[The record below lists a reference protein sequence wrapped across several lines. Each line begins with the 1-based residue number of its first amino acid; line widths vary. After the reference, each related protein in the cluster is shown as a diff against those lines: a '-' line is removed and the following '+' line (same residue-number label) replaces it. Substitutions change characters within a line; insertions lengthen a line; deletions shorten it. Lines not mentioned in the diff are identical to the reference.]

1 MKQFKHFLSI
11 TELDANEIWQIL
23 KLAVKFKSEL
33 KNKGRN
39 KHVLK
44 DKSQVML
51 FEKPSLRTKLS
62 FDLAMHQ
69 LGGHSVYFGQNEVG
83 IGTRESVSDIA
94 KVTSSMAN
102 LIVARVYSHKA
113 LKEFAQSSTVPVVNA
128 LSDLEHPCQAL
139 ADLLTIFET
148 KGKLEG
154 LTVSFIGDA
163 DNNVARSLKLGCEL
177 LGMSFKAGSPDSQS
191 AEEAATGVDVI
202 VTDTWISMGQE
213 NEAHQRLKKFAPYQ
227 VNQKI
232 MSLAKKDAIFLHCL
246 PAHRGYEVTSEVID
260 GPQSKVF
267 QEAENR
273 LHIQKALILFL
284 LGKT

>member
-1 MKQFKHFLSI
+1 MKKIKHFLSI
-11 TELDANEIWQIL
+11 NDLSSKEIWQIL
-23 KLAVKFKSEL
+23 LMAKKLKAELKTKGENSPLL
-33 KNKGRN
+33 KNK
-39 KHVLK
+39 
-44 DKSQVML
+44 SQIML

-62 FDLAMHQ
+62 FDLAMNQ

-94 KVTSSMAN
+94 KVSSSMAD
-102 LIVARVYSHKA
+102 LIIARVYSHKA
-113 LKEFAQSSTVPVVNA
+113 LEEFAESSTVPVINA

-177 LGMSFKAGSPDSQS
+177 LGMNFQAGSPDALS
-191 AEEAATGVDVI
+191 AEEAAEGADVI

-213 NEAHQRLKKFAPYQ
+213 DEAYQRLKKFSPYQ
-227 VNQKI
+227 VNQKL
-232 MSLAKKDAIFLHCL
+232 MKLAKKDAIFLHCL
-246 PAHRGYEVTSEVID
+246 PSHRGYEVTSEVID

-273 LHIQKALILFL
+273 LHVQKSLLIHLSI
-284 LGKT
+284 